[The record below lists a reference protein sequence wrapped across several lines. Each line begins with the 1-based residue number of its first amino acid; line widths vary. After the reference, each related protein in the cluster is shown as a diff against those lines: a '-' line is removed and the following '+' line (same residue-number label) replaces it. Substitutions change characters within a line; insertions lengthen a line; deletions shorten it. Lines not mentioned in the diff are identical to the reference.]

1 MGMFLF
7 TLKIIMKKILSLV
20 VVILSTSITYAQSLS
35 FQENYTALINQI
47 AVLPSATGATN
58 SSGHATIGM
67 NFEAGVNNKWS
78 LQIAIDYDVIVNMGA
93 KWASTEMKFNSDT
106 ILNGSIEWQSINN
119 IHLSFDGHLILT
131 PQAIYIK
138 VSKLS
143 FDMSKLPWEIQETI
157 NTMNTYA
164 QKNLLNTWIK
174 VPLTKEMQEA
184 LQQGSAVNPQAIIAL
199 IQQYPIVKNAWY
211 TNGNYAVTLNA
222 RNIANIINKIAKAQW
237 SESVLSYS
245 DIKAMEKTLTLANIK
260 GTLSDWESPTL
271 SLQGQH
277 ADTMGTIQASMSIS
291 QQELKLN
298 GSVVDEDNK
307 WSMNISVKKTSDS
320 RYDYDEKIQFT
331 STNTYQPFSFD
342 LSIKGHD
349 SMGTIANYKL
359 KVPFRAKTMEQIER
373 SRPEYHANLW
383 YEKIQD
389 EEYIQSER
397 YSKKAIQINNKGITF
412 FSQEDLGTA
421 YNNLCRAQTKQGK
434 HEEALLNCNKAIEI
448 NPSDIASY
456 DSRATVY
463 ENMKMEVQA
472 QEDRAMIES
481 LSSWN

>member
-1 MGMFLF
+1 
-7 TLKIIMKKILSLV
+7 MKKILSLV

-47 AVLPSATGATN
+47 AVLPSTTGATN

-106 ILNGSIEWQSINN
+106 ILNGSIEWQSIDN

-157 NTMNTYA
+157 NTMNSYA

-184 LQQGSAVNPQAIIAL
+184 FQQGSAVNPQTIINL

-211 TNGNYAVTLNA
+211 INGNYAVTLNA

-245 DIKAMEKTLTLANIK
+245 DIKAMEKTFTLANIK
-260 GTLSDWESPTL
+260 GTLSDWTSPSL

-277 ADTMGTIQASMSIS
+277 TDTMGAIQASMTIW
-291 QQELKLN
+291 QEGIKIN
-298 GSVVDEDNK
+298 GSVIDEDNK
-307 WSMNISVKKTSDS
+307 WSMNISIKKNSDS
-320 RYDYDEKIQFT
+320 RYDYEEKIEFI
-331 STNTYQPFSFD
+331 SNNTYEPFSFD
-342 LSIKGHD
+342 IGIKGHE
-349 SMGTIANYKL
+349 SIGTISNYKL
-359 KVPFRAKTMEQIER
+359 KIPLRAKTMEQIER
-373 SRPEYHANLW
+373 SRPEYYATLW
-383 YEKIQD
+383 YEKILD
-389 EEYIQSER
+389 EDYIQGER
-397 YSKKAIQINNKGITF
+397 NSKKAIQLHNKGITF
-412 FSQEDLGTA
+412 FSEEDLGTA
-421 YNNLCRAQTKQGK
+421 YNNLCRSQTKQGK
-434 HEEALLNCNKAIEI
+434 HEDAIINCNKAIEI
-448 NPSDIASY
+448 NPSDTASY

-463 ENMKMEVQA
+463 ENMGMEEKA
-472 QEDRAMIES
+472 QEDRTMIES
-481 LSSWN
+481 LSNWN